1 MRSFINDKTLNSGG
15 IIIGVKGTMKT
26 ITMQL
31 EQETEVGQTWV
42 LLNNQKN
49 KIKVGVI
56 YVPQESVTSNKELK
70 KLCTSVMEEII
81 KIKEEDKQSIVIGDF
96 NAKIGDRIKENMS
109 TVTKWGRQ
117 LIKMINKYDM
127 KTVNEEQEI
136 FKGLWA
142 REQEKDKISNWLCD
156 NRQKYFTTIN
166 GIHIDQNKEYA
177 IFNIERKENGD
188 IKKINSDYNV
198 IVLKVDFMT
207 AMQKEK
213 RKKITTTKGYKEYQ

>member
-1 MRSFINDKTLNSGG
+1 
-15 IIIGVKGTMKT
+15 MKT

-117 LIKMINKYDM
+117 LIKMIDKYDM
-127 KTVNEEQEI
+127 KTVNKEQEI
-136 FKGLWA
+136 CKGLWI
-142 REQEKDKISNWLCD
+142 REQEKDKISNCLCD
-156 NRQKYFTTIN
+156 NRQK
-166 GIHIDQNKEYA
+166 
-177 IFNIERKENGD
+177 IFYNHKWDTHRSKQRIYNI
-188 IKKINSDYNV
+188 
-198 IVLKVDFMT
+198 
-207 AMQKEK
+207 
-213 RKKITTTKGYKEYQ
+213 

>member
-1 MRSFINDKTLNSGG
+1 
-15 IIIGVKGTMKT
+15 
-26 ITMQL
+26 
-31 EQETEVGQTWV
+31 
-42 LLNNQKN
+42 
-49 KIKVGVI
+49 
-56 YVPQESVTSNKELK
+56 
-70 KLCTSVMEEII
+70 
-81 KIKEEDKQSIVIGDF
+81 
-96 NAKIGDRIKENMS
+96 
-109 TVTKWGRQ
+109 
-117 LIKMINKYDM
+117 MINKYDM